1 MFATEKGNIN
11 GGTDSFKRPERKAEG
26 RGRHTYKFT
35 VSHISQF
42 STSCVHYCK

>member
-11 GGTDSFKRPERKAEG
+11 VGTDNFKRPERKAEG

-35 VSHISQF
+35 VNQIS
-42 STSCVHYCK
+42 